1 MAIITV
7 VAAVNVIL
15 VLAGGRDAI
24 VAGSA
29 GTGYLRVIN
38 CICRHPDIRCM
49 AVLADI
55 ACLDMRLVFARGFDA
70 VVATSAVVRNAYVI
84 KVCR

>member
-1 MAIITV
+1 VAVIAV
-7 VAAVNVIL
+7 VAAVEVRGMFARRNE
-15 VLAGGRDAI
+15 AI

-55 ACLDMRLVFARGFDA
+55 AGLDMRLVFARGFDA

>member
-1 MAIITV
+1 
-7 VAAVNVIL
+7 
-15 VLAGGRDAI
+15 
-24 VAGSA
+24 
-29 GTGYLRVIN
+29 
-38 CICRHPDIRCM
+38 M